1 MYTVD
6 TALVYDLFPETI
18 SPEFANPYEGRDHE
32 VKRYVLITDD
42 ERYVFIDGAPLP
54 GMEYYGRA
62 LVGDGEGGYGEF
74 NAYSQESV
82 QVNNLP
88 WVDNKVD
95 ITARDDQMEFEF
107 DSLFRR
113 AEEERNIDEILDE
126 AEEEVLDRCQGC
138 DCEGEV
144 CAWEDRADVTDIVE
158 NSVYRTRRIMQQLEE
173 VLEHHMN
180 RKSGE
185 ANALVVP
192 TISESAAEHL
202 YREIS
207 ELHDE
212 LAGSWER

>member
-6 TALVYDLFPETI
+6 TALVYDIFPQTI
-18 SPEFANPYEGRDHE
+18 SSDFSNSYAGRDE
-32 VKRYVLITDD
+32 QVRQYVLITDD
-42 ERYVFIDGAPLP
+42 ERYIFIEGPPSP
-54 GMEYYGRA
+54 GMNYYGRA
-62 LVGDGEGGYGEF
+62 LVGDGNGDYGEF
-74 NAYSQESV
+74 NAYTQENV
-82 QVNNLP
+82 EINNLP

-95 ITARDDQMEFEF
+95 ITARDDQLEFEF
-107 DSLFRR
+107 DTLFRR

-126 AEEEVLDRCQGC
+126 AENQDTRQPC
-138 DCEGEV
+138 DCNG
-144 CAWEDRADVTDIVE
+144 RARPQKENIDITDIVE
-158 NSVYRTRRIMQQLEE
+158 SSVYRIRRIMQQLEE

-202 YREIS
+202 YQEIS

-212 LAGSWER
+212 LAGSWEQ